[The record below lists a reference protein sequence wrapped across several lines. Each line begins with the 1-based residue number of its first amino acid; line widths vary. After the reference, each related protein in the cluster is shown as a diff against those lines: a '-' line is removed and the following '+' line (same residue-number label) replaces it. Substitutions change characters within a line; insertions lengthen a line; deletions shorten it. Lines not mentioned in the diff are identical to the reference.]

1 MERYVF
7 EVAREVS
14 ARGHD
19 VSVLCR
25 ALDPSAP
32 TDAGIRT
39 SVLCIPSGK
48 RGWQDRV
55 FFARAVADYFRANS
69 AECYHYDIVHSH
81 ENTTVQNVST
91 EHGPNTLAGLRRA
104 PWKFADY
111 SALRNLLLERAKF
124 SCVSLRAL
132 ASCSASVE
140 ANVLGAYPA
149 LRDKICVVIPPAF
162 SGGPSSPRTRDAGFT
177 LGFIGADWRR
187 KGLLKALEIFRRL
200 RSDDPRWTM
209 LVAGNAPDRL
219 PSHLV
224 STLPEGASVV
234 GRVDAQDFF
243 ARIDML
249 LHPAREEPFG
259 MVVGEA
265 LSAGVPAVVSDRCG
279 CVDHL
284 SAEGLAV
291 VPLEAGTGDWARACL
306 QARASRAGLQGPRSW
321 SQVATD
327 HEHLYS
333 AIIALRQTQ
342 TPGRI

>member
-124 SCVSLRAL
+124 SCPSLGAL

-149 LRDKICVVIPPAF
+149 LRDKICMVIPPAF

-187 KGLLKALEIFRRL
+187 KGLPKALEIFRRL
-200 RSDDPRWTM
+200 RADDPRWTM
-209 LVAGNAPDRL
+209 LVAGNEPDRL

-224 STLPEGASVV
+224 STLPEGASIV
-234 GRVDAQDFF
+234 GRVDARNFF
-243 ARIDML
+243 GTIDVL
-249 LHPAREEPFG
+249 VHPAFEEPFG
-259 MVVGEA
+259 MVVAEA
-265 LSAGVPAVVSDRCG
+265 LDAGVPAVVSDRCG

-291 VPLEAGTGDWARACL
+291 VPLEAEVDEWVRACGQGRL
-306 QARASRAGLQGPRSW
+306 GPARLNSRREW
-321 SQVATD
+321 SDVAVE
-327 HEHLYS
+327 HEELYS
-333 AIIALRQTQ
+333 SLIVRSLSDR
-342 TPGRI
+342 GF